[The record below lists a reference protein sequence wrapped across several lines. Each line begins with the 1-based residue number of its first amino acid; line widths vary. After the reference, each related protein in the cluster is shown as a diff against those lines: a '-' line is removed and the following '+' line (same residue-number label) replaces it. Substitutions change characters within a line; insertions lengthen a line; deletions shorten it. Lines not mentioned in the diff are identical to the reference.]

1 MDIKVRLLGQLKHEV
16 GKDSITIE
24 LQESDHLSLQDILET
39 LAKNELLG
47 KYMEDGE
54 PRHDIIVFVNGKD
67 YRVYSKNQTFR
78 DTVEVSFIPI
88 SHGGIELQYVTW
100 NEIDRYSE
108 LIASKIMKDGYKA
121 DVIVGIM
128 RGGIVP
134 ARIIA
139 DYLGVRDLGII
150 EVMFYQR
157 PGETRHKPVI
167 RQPLTLDVSEK
178 NVLIVD
184 DVSDTGKSLQV
195 ALSAIN
201 LYGPEQI
208 KTATL
213 YIKPWSTFIPDYYG
227 ASSTKWIVFPWEKN
241 EVKRELG

>member
-1 MDIKVRLLGQLKHEV
+1 MDIKIRLLGQLKHEV
-16 GKDSITIE
+16 GEDSITIE
-24 LQESDHLSLQDILET
+24 LQTNDLSLQDILEI
-39 LAKNELLG
+39 LANNELIG
-47 KYMEDGE
+47 RYMEDGE
-54 PRHDIIVFVNGKD
+54 PRHDIILFVNGKD
-67 YRVYSKNQTFR
+67 YRVYSR
-78 DTVEVSFIPI
+78 DHKFEGMVEVSFIPI

-100 NEIDRYSE
+100 NEVERYSE

-121 DVIVGIM
+121 DVVIGIM

-134 ARIIA
+134 ARIVA
-139 DYLGVRDLGII
+139 DYLGIRDLGVI

-167 RQPLTLDVSEK
+167 RQPLTLDVSER

-201 LYGPEQI
+201 LHGPDQI

>member
-1 MDIKVRLLGQLKHEV
+1 MNIKVRLLGQLKHEV
-16 GKDSITIE
+16 GTDTIMIQLHDNDLSIK
-24 LQESDHLSLQDILET
+24 DILET
-39 LAKNELLG
+39 LASNELV
-47 KYMEDGE
+47 KQYMDNHE
-54 PRHDIIVFVNGKD
+54 PRHDIILFVNGKD
-67 YRVYSKNQTFR
+67 YRVYDKNHIFQG
-78 DTVEVSFIPI
+78 TVEVALIPI

-100 NEIDRYSE
+100 DEVDKYSQ
-108 LIASKIMKDGYKA
+108 LVASKIMKDGYKP
-121 DVIVGIM
+121 DVIIGIM

-139 DYLGVRDLGII
+139 DFLGVRDLGII

-167 RQPLTLDVSEK
+167 RQPLTLDISEK

-201 LYGPEQI
+201 LYGPDQI

-213 YIKPWSTFIPDYYG
+213 FIKPWSTFIPDYYG
-227 ASSTKWIVFPWEKN
+227 ASSTKWIVFPWEKH
-241 EVKRELG
+241 EVKRELE